1 MKECNQCG
9 KCCLLYSDGG
19 LSATAQE
26 IESWQ
31 VFEPEIARYVADGQ
45 IWVDPASGKRLE
57 HCPWLQALPQETR
70 SSPVRYGCRIY
81 HQRPQDCR
89 QYPVTVAD
97 MVRDG
102 CEMIEAVD
110 LGSPKAAQLRLDDLM
125 AESRPPVY

>member
-9 KCCLLYSDGG
+9 KCCIAYADGG
-19 LSATAQE
+19 LSATPEE

-31 VFEPEIARYVADGQ
+31 VFEPGIARYVVDGQ
-45 IWVDPASGKRLE
+45 IWMDPATGQQLD
-57 HCPWLQALPQETR
+57 HCPWLEVLPRE
-70 SSPVRYGCRIY
+70 SEASPARYGCRIY
-81 HQRPQDCR
+81 HHRPQDCR

-110 LGSPKAAQLRLDDLM
+110 LQSPKGAQLRLDRLM
-125 AESRPPVY
+125 AESRPPIS